1 MRVRCVGV
9 EKKVQL
15 AAQQAG
21 LHRRSHLASFKA
33 AWYLARAA
41 MPRGRRSSAQGQSN
55 VLVYELAKLHDR
67 VDCVAAKRSERRVHL
82 REQSEDKGNGGPF
95 GRDVHHQAAHL
106 LELGPAEHGYEPWF
120 HVLPTALVQAMTQEP
135 TEDTRR

>member
-1 MRVRCVGV
+1 MVPG
-9 EKKVQL
+9 K
-15 AAQQAG
+15 G
-21 LHRRSHLASFKA
+21 
-33 AWYLARAA
+33 
-41 MPRGRRSSAQGQSN
+41 PSAQGQSN